1 LQYVAWLERTLGDW
15 GAYSARHRWRIL
27 AVTALITL
35 LSLPPAY
42 QAVSHLDVNLFN
54 QASDSLKRFRLM
66 RELSEDFGG
75 DILAAV
81 ITIPN
86 QPSPAQVKELKAFG
100 ALLSA
105 ELSRVGTLAEDE
117 TDLPDNI
124 LQEIKKAGGSAP
136 AADGGAETA
145 EQAPDKPAWLRHVEC
160 RTGQGMEQALKK
172 IARQYPHIVLSPT
185 DVETLKK
192 LFEPASLAAAM
203 QQIATDIEDLPP
215 NSTERLR
222 LQEDPLRVADLGKNV
237 LHDRLTQR
245 RQALGAADAEGYFL
259 SPDKT
264 TLVILGRAMLPATR
278 LDFNR
283 ALMAAVQRA
292 ENRAI
297 SAFRATQ
304 SSLTT
309 ALKGEIYG
317 QLAGGA
323 QPGALAVGYTG
334 MPAVSVEN
342 EMSLKYDL
350 VGNVTTSFVGVLILF
365 LVVFRLIW
373 LAWDVTWTTAI
384 VIVWTLAI
392 AGLTRGS
399 ISVLGG
405 AFACILLGTGTD
417 YAIHLHN
424 GFHLCREVEGLSVEE
439 SLRRTLARCG
449 PGIITASLTSA
460 LAFLGVGFTRFAG
473 LAEFGFLA
481 GMSILL
487 GALMM
492 LLVFPALLAR
502 PAFGKRK
509 PPEALGLGLPTW
521 GRWLEIPGVRT
532 ASLAAG
538 VGLLA
543 GGILFI
549 KFGPDPGPEA
559 VAGVRFDTE
568 FGNLRSL
575 KIQAIPLRNR
585 LVERFG
591 LGLADLRVVVEA
603 ADEAQAYAGA
613 EEVVRRLQPFQDQ
626 GQLTPGGNVLD
637 FIPSPRQQQ
646 ATIDALKQFD
656 FAAAS
661 NAFQAAASERFGAKG
676 ITFFKPF
683 LRRMQDFQQA
693 VNRSNILSLASV
705 MQGPLSPVL
714 APFVKLDHSAA
725 PQPDEAKG
733 RVRLASSWFPV
744 GKQVPGTQSGALSPL
759 GLPPS
764 WYDAVARALE
774 TAPPPGVAIRV
785 TAARM
790 VGFEMK
796 DSLLRDCGWISLL
809 VGVCVVIALFTAFRS
824 VSTSLLAM
832 IPLAYAFMALL
843 AGVAFCQWMQWDFS
857 LNFVNLI
864 MFPLLLGSGIDV
876 GIYMVYEA
884 RSVRRPKIAPL
895 MADTGRSVFC
905 CTLTTLVGF
914 GSFFWSSYTGLIS
927 LGVAAFFGY
936 IGALFG
942 ALVVLPALLGILR
955 ERDVRRG
962 RLPAAAA
969 EIAPVLVPV
978 ENVAAGDGAVVEAG
992 R

>member
-1 LQYVAWLERTLGDW
+1 MHYVAWLEHKLGDW

-27 AVTALITL
+27 IVTALLTL
-35 LSLPPAY
+35 VSLPPAY
-42 QAVSHLDVNLFN
+42 QAISNLDVNLFN
-54 QASDSLKRFRLM
+54 QASDSLKRFKLM

-81 ITIPN
+81 ITIPDG
-86 QPSPAQVKELKAFG
+86 SSAAQIKELKAFG

-105 ELSRVGTLAEDE
+105 ELSKVGTTSEDKA
-117 TDLPDNI
+117 DLPEHILREINQTCGNI
-124 LQEIKKAGGSAP
+124 SAS
-136 AADGGAETA
+136 ADGTGRAETIS
-145 EQAPDKPAWLRHVEC
+145 ESPAWLRHVEC
-160 RTGQGMEQALKK
+160 RIGQGLEQSLKK
-172 IARQYPHIVLSPT
+172 LARQYPHIALSPA

-192 LFEPASLAAAM
+192 LFEPTKLAATM
-203 QQIATDIEDLPP
+203 RQIAADIEDLPP
-215 NSTERLR
+215 TSTERAR

-237 LHDRLTQR
+237 LRERLAHQR
-245 RQALGAADAEGYFL
+245 QTLGMTDAEGYFL

-264 TLVILGRAMLPATR
+264 TLVILSRAILPAIR

-283 ALMAAVQRA
+283 ALMAAAQRA

-297 SAFRATQ
+297 TAFRATQ
-304 SSLTT
+304 PTLST
-309 ALKGEIYG
+309 ALKSAIYG
-317 QLAGGA
+317 QFAAGE
-323 QPGALAVGYTG
+323 QISALTVGFTG

-350 VGNVTTSFVGVLILF
+350 VSNVITAFVGVLILF
-365 LVVFRLIW
+365 LVVFRLIR
-373 LAWDVTWTTAI
+373 LAWDVTWTTVI

-424 GFHLCREVEGLSVEE
+424 GFHLCREVEGLSIEE

-449 PGIITASLTSA
+449 PGIITAALTSS
-460 LAFLGVGFTRFAG
+460 LAFLGVGFTRFSG

-481 GMSILL
+481 GMSILF

-492 LLVFPALLAR
+492 LMVFPALLAR
-502 PAFGKRK
+502 PTLRK
-509 PPEALGLGLPTW
+509 QKTTEARGLGLPTW
-521 GRWLEIPGVRT
+521 GRWLEIPSVRM
-532 ASLAAG
+532 ASLVAG
-538 VGLLA
+538 VCVIV

-549 KFGPDPGPEA
+549 KFGPDPGPEN
-559 VAGVRFDTE
+559 VAGVRFDAE

-585 LVERFG
+585 LTERFG

-603 ADEAQAYAGA
+603 TDEAQAYAGA
-613 EEVVRRLQPFQDQ
+613 EEVVKRLQPFLDQ

-646 ATIDALKQFD
+646 ATIAALKQFD
-656 FAAAS
+656 FAVAA
-661 NAFQAAASERFGAKG
+661 NAFQTAATEQFGARG
-676 ITFFKPF
+676 VVFFKPF
-683 LRRMQDFQQA
+683 LRRWQDFQQA
-693 VNRSNILSLASV
+693 VNRSNILTLSTI
-705 MQGPLSPVL
+705 MQGPLSSVL
-714 APFVKLDHSAA
+714 APFIKLDQATA
-725 PQPDEAKG
+725 PQSNESNR
-733 RVRLASSWFPV
+733 RVRLVSSWFPM
-744 GKQVPGTQSGALSPL
+744 GTQTPGIQTSACSPL

-764 WYDAVARALE
+764 WYDSVTQALE
-774 TAPPPGVAIRV
+774 TEPPPGVKIRV

-809 VGVCVVIALFTAFRS
+809 VGVCVALALFAAFRS
-824 VSTSLLAM
+824 VSTSLLAV
-832 IPLAYAFMALL
+832 IPLVYAYITLL
-843 AGVAFCQWMQWDFS
+843 TGVAFCQWMQWEFS

-884 RSVRRPKIAPL
+884 RSARRPRIAHL
-895 MADTGRSVFC
+895 MTDTGRSVLC

-914 GSFFWSSYTGLIS
+914 GAFFWSSYTGLIS

-936 IGALFG
+936 SGALFG
-942 ALVVLPALLGILR
+942 ALVVLPALLGVMR
-955 ERDVRRG
+955 ERKDS
-962 RLPAAAA
+962 
-969 EIAPVLVPV
+969 
-978 ENVAAGDGAVVEAG
+978 
-992 R
+992 